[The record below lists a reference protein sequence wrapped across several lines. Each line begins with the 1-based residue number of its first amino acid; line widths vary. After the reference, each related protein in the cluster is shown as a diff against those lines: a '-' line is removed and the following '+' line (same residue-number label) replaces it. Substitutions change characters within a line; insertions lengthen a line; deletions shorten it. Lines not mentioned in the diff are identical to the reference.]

1 MILPFLLPKFS
12 FRRRMAALQYFLKRH
27 DVGRARSLAP
37 DQNGIGTADS
47 ASQAVD
53 AQTLSL
59 GTS

>member
-1 MILPFLLPKFS
+1 
-12 FRRRMAALQYFLKRH
+12 MAALQYFLKRH